1 MNSADPRI
9 TRSEEQTAGIEKGRM
24 LAKAVIKKEDGSA
37 TVVAVYETATYNK
50 FYFIY
55 ELRRT
60 RSPRRLWKRVW
71 TYGIYQGKVF
81 SLAEM
86 VTRITLGRKYEGC
99 KISFRYFYGKRRFD
113 AFVSRVATPT
123 NEAPVR
129 PASDW
134 YLVEKMNA
142 KFHRK
147 IKGRFPA

>member
-1 MNSADPRI
+1 MNRLDGRI
-9 TRSEEQTAGIEKGRM
+9 ENMNEAIKNVEAGRM
-24 LAKAVIKKEDGSA
+24 MAKAVIKKADGSA
-37 TVVAVYETATYNK
+37 TVVAVYEAATYGK

-55 ELRRT
+55 ELRRA

-71 TYGIYQGKVF
+71 TYGIYQGQVMD
-81 SLAEM
+81 LAKT
-86 VTRITLGRKYEGC
+86 VTRLAMGRKYEDC

-129 PASDW
+129 AASDW
-134 YLVEKMNA
+134 QLVEKVNA
-142 KFHRK
+142 KFQRK